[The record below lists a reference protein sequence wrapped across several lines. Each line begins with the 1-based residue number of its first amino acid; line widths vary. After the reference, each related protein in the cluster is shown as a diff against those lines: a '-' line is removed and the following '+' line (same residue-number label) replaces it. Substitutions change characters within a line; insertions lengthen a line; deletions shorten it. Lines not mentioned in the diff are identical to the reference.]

1 MGAYRADED
10 YDYLFK
16 VVLIGDSG
24 VGKSNL
30 LSRFTKNEFSQES
43 KSTIGVEFAT
53 RSIHVDDKVV
63 KAQIWDTAGQERYR
77 AITSAY
83 YRGAVGALL
92 VYDVTRHV
100 TFENVER
107 WLREL
112 RGHTDT
118 NIVIMLVGNKADL
131 RHLRAVPTA
140 DAKSFAERE
149 NIFFMETSALEALNV
164 ENAFTQVLTQIY
176 HVVSRKALD
185 IGDDPAAL
193 PKGQTINIG
202 SRDDVSAVNKTGCCS
217 G

>member
-1 MGAYRADED
+1 MGYRAEDD

-30 LSRFTKNEFSQES
+30 LSRFTRNEFSLES

-53 RSIHVDDKVV
+53 RSIKVDDKVV

-107 WLREL
+107 WLKEL
-112 RGHTDT
+112 KDHTDPS
-118 NIVIMLVGNKADL
+118 IVIMLVGNKADL
-131 RHLRAVPTA
+131 RHLRAVSTE
-140 DAKSFAERE
+140 DAQAFAERE
-149 NIFFMETSALEALNV
+149 NTIFMETSALESMNV
-164 ENAFTQVLTQIY
+164 ENAFTEVLTHIY
-176 HVVSRKALD
+176 RGVSRKALD
-185 IGDDPAAL
+185 VGDDPAAL
-193 PKGQTINIG
+193 PKGQTVSVG
-202 SRDDVSAVNKTGCCS
+202 TKDDVSAVKKVSCCS
-217 G
+217 A